1 MREFRKSAVAVKSVK
16 EAKGRACLYKLS
28 DPLMGYE
35 YVVVSAAKD
44 LRDTY
49 NNMIGE
55 TYIFGSDESGKIKS
69 FLELPGSYKGGLD
82 HQKALNDAGYDI
94 NFTDKFSG

>member
-1 MREFRKSAVAVKSVK
+1 MRQIRKSAVAIKSVK
-16 EAKGRACLYKLS
+16 EAKGRACLYRLS

-44 LRDTY
+44 ARDSHDQVV
-49 NNMIGE
+49 GE
-55 TYIFGSDESGKIKS
+55 TFIFGSDESGKVKS
-69 FLELPGSYKGGLD
+69 FLELPGSYRGGLD

-94 NFTDKFSG
+94 NFGDHFS

>member
-1 MREFRKSAVAVKSVK
+1 MRQIRKSAVAIKNVK
-16 EAKGRACLYKLS
+16 EAKGSACLYKLS

-44 LRDTY
+44 ARDSHDQVV
-49 NNMIGE
+49 GE
-55 TYIFGSDESGKIKS
+55 TFIFGSDESGKVKS
-69 FLELPGSYKGGLD
+69 FLELPGSYRGGLD

-94 NFTDKFSG
+94 NFGDHFS

>member
-1 MREFRKSAVAVKSVK
+1 MNPTGGSIKGKMREIRKSAVAVKNVK
-16 EAKGRACLYKLS
+16 EAKEELACINYQN
-28 DPLMGYE
+28 PYGYE

-55 TYIFGSDESGKIKS
+55 TYIFGSDESG
-69 FLELPGSYKGGLD
+69 
-82 HQKALNDAGYDI
+82 N
-94 NFTDKFSG
+94 

>member
-1 MREFRKSAVAVKSVK
+1 MRQVRKSAVAIKNVK
-16 EAKGRACLYKLS
+16 EAKGRACLYRLS

-44 LRDTY
+44 ARD
-49 NNMIGE
+49 NHDQVVGE
-55 TYIFGSDESGKIKS
+55 TFIFGSDESGKVKS
-69 FLELPGSYKGGLD
+69 FLELPGSYRGGLD

-94 NFTDKFSG
+94 NFGDHFN

>member
-1 MREFRKSAVAVKSVK
+1 MREIKKSAVAVKNIK
-16 EAKGRACLYKLS
+16 EARGRACLYRLS
-28 DPLMGYE
+28 EPHVGYE

-44 LRDTY
+44 HKDTY
-49 NNMIGE
+49 NNIVGE
-55 TYIFGSDESGKIKS
+55 TFIFGSDETGKVKS

-94 NFTDKFSG
+94 NFGEHFK

>member
-1 MREFRKSAVAVKSVK
+1 MREFRKSAVAVKNVK

-44 LRDTY
+44 ARDGH
-49 NNMIGE
+49 NQIIGE
-55 TYIFGSDESGKIKS
+55 TFIFGSDETGNVRS
-69 FLELPGSYKGGLD
+69 FLELPGSYRGGLD

-94 NFTDKFSG
+94 NFGEYFQ

>member
-1 MREFRKSAVAVKSVK
+1 VREIKKSAVAVKNIK
-16 EAKGRACLYKLS
+16 EARGRACLYRLS
-28 DPLMGYE
+28 EPHVGYE

-44 LRDTY
+44 HKDTY
-49 NNMIGE
+49 NNIVGE
-55 TYIFGSDESGKIKS
+55 TFIFGSDETGKVKS

-94 NFTDKFSG
+94 NFGEHFK

>member
-1 MREFRKSAVAVKSVK
+1 MREFLKSAIAVKNIK
-16 EAKGRACLYKLS
+16 EAKGRACLYRLS
-28 DPLMGYE
+28 EPLVGYE
-35 YVVVSAAKD
+35 YVVVSAARDHKD
-44 LRDTY
+44 SY

-55 TYIFGSDESGKIKS
+55 TFIFGSDQTGKIKS

-94 NFTDKFSG
+94 NFGESFS

>member
-1 MREFRKSAVAVKSVK
+1 MREFLKSAVAIKNIR
-16 EAKGRACLYKLS
+16 EARGRACLYKLS
-28 DPLMGYE
+28 EPLVGYE

-44 LRDTY
+44 FKDQY

-55 TYIFGSDESGKIKS
+55 TYIFGSDETGKIKS

-94 NFTDKFSG
+94 NFGERFQ

>member
-44 LRDTY
+44 HRDRHD
-49 NNMIGE
+49 NMIGE
-55 TYIFGSDESGKIKS
+55 TFIFGSDETGKIKS
-69 FLELPGSYKGGLD
+69 FLELPGSYRGGLD

-94 NFTDKFSG
+94 NFNDHFK

>member
-1 MREFRKSAVAVKSVK
+1 MREFRKSAVAVKNIK

-28 DPLMGYE
+28 EPLVGYE
-35 YVVVSAAKD
+35 YVVVSAA
-44 LRDTY
+44 RDHTDSY
-49 NNMIGE
+49 NNLIGE
-55 TYIFGSDESGKIKS
+55 TFIFGSDESGKIRS

-94 NFTDKFSG
+94 NFSDRFQ

>member
-44 LRDTY
+44 HRDNY
-49 NNMIGE
+49 NNVIGE
-55 TYIFGSDESGKIKS
+55 TFIFGSDETGQIKS

-94 NFTDKFSG
+94 NFGDHFI

>member
-1 MREFRKSAVAVKSVK
+1 MRQIRKSAVAIKSVK
-16 EAKGRACLYKLS
+16 EAKGRACLYRLS

-44 LRDTY
+44 ARDSHDQVV
-49 NNMIGE
+49 GE
-55 TYIFGSDESGKIKS
+55 TFIFGSDESGKVKS
-69 FLELPGSYKGGLD
+69 FLELPGSYRGGLD

-94 NFTDKFSG
+94 NFGEHFS